1 MARKTFREDPR
12 RALNERLSR
21 QAKPRIPSVSQPVV
35 EPQKPFV
42 DLKTQKSVKKDEK

>member
-21 QAKPRIPSVSQPVV
+21 QAKPKIPIILQPAS
-35 EPQKPFV
+35 EPQKPVF
-42 DLKTQKSVKKDEK
+42 DIKTQKPVKKD